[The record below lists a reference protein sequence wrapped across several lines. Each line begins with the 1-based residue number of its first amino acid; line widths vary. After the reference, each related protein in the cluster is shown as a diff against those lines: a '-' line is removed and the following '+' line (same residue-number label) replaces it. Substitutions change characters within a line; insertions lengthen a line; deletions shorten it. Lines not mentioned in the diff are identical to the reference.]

1 MVVGGGIGGIQAS
14 LDLANSG
21 FKVYL
26 VEEESAIGGR
36 MAQLDKTFPT
46 NDCSMCI
53 ISPKLV
59 EVGKHLNIDILSYA
73 SVEKLEGDAG
83 NFTVHIK
90 QKPRFIDL
98 DKCTGCGDC
107 AKVCPVEVPNEFDAN
122 LINRKA
128 AYKRYPQAIPNA
140 YAIDKA
146 GVSPCKANCPAGIH
160 VQGYVALIAQGKF
173 KEALALIRKN
183 NPLPAICGRVCTHP
197 CETACTRNKVDDPLA
212 IMYLKRFVSDWE
224 YTQNEP
230 EVPLIENKREEKIA
244 IVGAGPAGL
253 SAAFYLAREGYQVT
267 IFEATSEPGG
277 MMVWGIPEYRLPR
290 EALKKDIE
298 FIQRLG
304 VEIKTSTPIGAEVT
318 LDDLF
323 DQEFKAIFL
332 GVGAQKSMKLG
343 IEGENLEGVIHGVD
357 CLRDINAGK
366 DVFLGDQV
374 AVIGGGNVAIDVARS
389 AIRKGSKEVL
399 IIYRRSR
406 KEMPALEEEIIEAEE
421 EGVKINYLA
430 APKRILERN
439 GKVAGIECIR
449 MELGE
454 PDKSGRRRP
463 VPISGSEFTLDV
475 DAVVPAIGQSID
487 LSFLPENKEWGITK
501 RGTLDIDPVTYATNI
516 PGIFAGGDKVTG
528 PATVVEAIGAGREA
542 AISIAR
548 YLQGVDLHQGRERK
562 LPTVELEPEGEKKIP
577 RYNPSKVSVSERTQD
592 FREVQLG
599 FTEEF
604 AVSEAKRCLN
614 CGVCSECLQCVDAC
628 LAKAVNHE
636 MTENNLTLNVGS
648 VILAPGFELTDPSIR
663 EEYGYNHYPNVI
675 TSLEFER
682 ILSASGPYQGHIRR
696 PSDLSE
702 PKRIA
707 WIQCV
712 GSRDNSCNKGYCSS
726 VCCMY
731 ATKEAIIAREHDPEV
746 MPTIF
751 YMDIRAH
758 GKGFDQYYERARDEY
773 KVRYIRCQI
782 SKIVE
787 KPKSKNLVIAYI
799 DETGNLIEEEFDLA
813 VLSLGI
819 SPSSSARNLAQTFGI
834 ELNSYGFCKTD
845 SLQPMKTSRPG
856 VFVCGAFHSPKDIPE
871 TVSQASGAAALAS
884 GIVSSA
890 RGSLVSQKPV
900 PPERHFEAEEPRI
913 GVFICHCGINIG
925 GVVDVPAVK
934 DYAQTLPNVVYVDE
948 NLYTCSQDTQV
959 KMKGVIQENGLN
971 RVVVASCSPRTH
983 EPLFQETIREVGLN
997 KYLFEMA
1004 NIRDQCSW
1012 VHMDKKEEATNK
1024 AKNLVRMAVAKARLI
1039 EPLQEQE
1046 LTINKRALVVG
1057 GGASGITAALGLA
1070 DQGFEVVLVEKEKEL
1085 GGNLRHLY
1093 YTLERTDV
1101 QKYLESLIERVQTHP
1116 LIQVILNGMI
1126 VDFTGFKGNFK
1137 TGIMSGPG
1145 MAYRQVEHGAVI
1157 IATGGEESKPK
1168 EYLYGEDE
1176 RVMTQQ
1182 ELEGKIAREEIDPK
1196 GIQEIVM
1203 IQCVGSRIP
1212 ERPYCSRVC
1221 CSNAIKNALRIK
1233 ALNPQATVFILY
1245 RDIRTYGFLEDYYT
1259 KARKAGVIFIRY
1271 DLENKP
1277 KVTLEK
1283 RGLRVSVFDPSLKE
1297 TILINPDLIA
1307 LSSAIIP
1314 RENDELT
1321 NIMKL
1326 QRTPEDFFLEAHM
1339 KLRPVDFSTDGIY
1352 LCGLAHSPKPLDESL
1367 SQAAA
1372 AVSRAC
1378 TLLSHDTIT
1387 VGGIVAHVDE
1397 EKCAAC
1403 LTCVRVCPYGVPF
1416 INEKGVAQIDVAL
1429 CQGCGSCAAECPGK
1443 AIQLQHF
1450 KDEQIIVKS
1459 TALFK
1464 ETAA

>member
-146 GVSPCKANCPAGIH
+146 GLSPCKANCPAGIH

-183 NPLPAICGRVCTHP
+183 NPLPATCGRVCTHP

-430 APKRILERN
+430 APKRILEKN

-516 PGIFAGGDKVTG
+516 PGVFAGGDMVTG

-1297 TILINPDLIA
+1297 TVLINPDLIA

>member
-1 MVVGGGIGGIQAS
+1 MNQ
-14 LDLANSG
+14 
-21 FKVYL
+21 K
-26 VEEESAIGGR
+26 
-36 MAQLDKTFPT
+36 
-46 NDCSMCI
+46 
-53 ISPKLV
+53 SPLLK
-59 EVGKHLNIDILSYA
+59 
-73 SVEKLEGDAG
+73 
-83 NFTVHIK
+83 
-90 QKPRFIDL
+90 
-98 DKCTGCGDC
+98 
-107 AKVCPVEVPNEFDAN
+107 
-122 LINRKA
+122 IN
-128 AYKRYPQAIPNA
+128 
-140 YAIDKA
+140 
-146 GVSPCKANCPAGIH
+146 G
-160 VQGYVALIAQGKF
+160 
-173 KEALALIRKN
+173 
-183 NPLPAICGRVCTHP
+183 
-197 CETACTRNKVDDPLA
+197 
-212 IMYLKRFVSDWE
+212 
-224 YTQNEP
+224 
-230 EVPLIENKREEKIA
+230 
-244 IVGAGPAGL
+244 AGL

-430 APKRILERN
+430 APKRILEKN

-516 PGIFAGGDKVTG
+516 PGIFAGGDMVTG

>member
-421 EGVKINYLA
+421 EGIKIHYLA

-439 GKVAGIECIR
+439 GKVAGIECVR

-516 PGIFAGGDKVTG
+516 PGIFAGGDMVTG